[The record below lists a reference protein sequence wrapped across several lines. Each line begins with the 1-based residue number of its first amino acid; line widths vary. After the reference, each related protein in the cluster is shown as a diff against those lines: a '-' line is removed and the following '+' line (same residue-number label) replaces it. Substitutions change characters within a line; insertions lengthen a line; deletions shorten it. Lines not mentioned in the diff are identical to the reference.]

1 MSIDLEALYID
12 LHRHPEL
19 SFQETRTAG
28 VITRELTALGLE
40 YVEGL
45 GTTGVATSITG
56 TATDDGPVV
65 WLRAD
70 MDGLPVAE
78 QTGLAY
84 ASTARGIDPAGT
96 DVPVMH
102 ACGHDM
108 HVTALLGARAA
119 RGDPRR
125 VVGNRRRRLPARRG
139 VRCGRPGDDRRR
151 RARPFPEARHRAR
164 PAPDAAPG
172 GHDRRAPGTQMA
184 ASDGLTVRL
193 LGRGGHGSRP
203 HATIDPVVMAAA
215 TVMRLQ
221 TIVSREIDPREM
233 AVVTVGSIH
242 AGLKNN
248 IIPAEAK
255 LELSLRYPDD
265 DARADVLARVERIV
279 RAEAAASGAEE
290 EPVITTDHSLP
301 PTINDADATARL
313 SAAWERAFGEGRSST
328 RACSPEARTSRGSP
342 ARRAC
347 RSSTGSGA
355 GSTRSSSRMPSR
367 AAPSTRTSPPTT
379 RRSSPRSAPTSAR
392 WTRSSSPHGSSS
404 DEPRGSVRP
413 PARRAGAPGSRAER
427 AAPAASAPR
436 PAREPRPRAN
446 ARSKPPRE
454 PATRTGGGG
463 GSRDAL
469 ILGIV
474 AGVLA
479 VSSSP
484 WSASR

>member
-28 VITRELTALGLE
+28 VITRELAALGLD

-56 TATDDGPVV
+56 TAAGDGPVV

-84 ASTARGIDPAGT
+84 ASTARGIDPVGT

-108 HVTALLGARAA
+108 HVTALLGALERLVATRDEWA
-119 RGDPRR
+119 GT
-125 VVGNRRRRLPARRG
+125 VVAVFQPAEEYGAGAQAMIADGVLDRFPKPDIVLGQHLTPLPAGTIG
-139 VRCGRPGDDRRR
+139 VR
-151 RARPFPEARHRAR
+151 
-164 PAPDAAPG
+164 
-172 GHDRRAPGTQMA
+172 PGTQMA

-221 TIVSREIDPREM
+221 TVVSREIDPREM

-265 DARADVLARVERIV
+265 EARADVLARVERIV
-279 RAEAAASGAEE
+279 RAEAAASGAEQ

-301 PTINDADATARL
+301 PTINDHDATARL
-313 SAAWERAFGEGRSST
+313 SAAWDRAFGEGT
-328 RACSPEARTSRGSP
+328 VVDPGMF
-342 ARRAC
+342 
-347 RSSTGSGA
+347 TGSEDV
-355 GSTRSSSRMPSR
+355 S
-367 AAPSTRTSPPTT
+367 
-379 RRSSPRSAPTSAR
+379 
-392 WTRSSSPHGSSS
+392 WF
-404 DEPRGSVRP
+404 
-413 PARRAGAPGSRAER
+413 
-427 AAPAASAPR
+427 
-436 PAREPRPRAN
+436 AREAGVPLVYWFWGGLDPQQFTDAV
-446 ARSKPPRE
+446 ARGTVNEDIPTNHSPFFAPILHPTIER
-454 PATRTGGGG
+454 GV
-463 GSRDAL
+463 DAL
-469 ILGIV
+469 VVAAREFLG
-474 AGVLA
+474 
-479 VSSSP
+479 
-484 WSASR
+484 